1 MSICPITYEA
11 CEGKY
16 SPQGLQKLSPSLR
29 QLNDLPYTAADQ
41 VFEAAA
47 RAPKMSIQ
55 GVQPKLS
62 AILNTRKNGF
72 ELVDT
77 GGRYIFKPQNPLYRH
92 LPENEDLSMRLA
104 AAAGITVP
112 LHGLVYSKDGS
123 MTYFIRRFDRA
134 GKKKIAVEDFAQ
146 LLGLSRDTKYDAS
159 MEKVAQAIDQYC
171 TFPAVEKIK
180 LFRLTLVNFLI
191 GNEDMHVKN
200 FSLMTRDGK
209 VALTP
214 AYDIINTSIVLAEA
228 TEEIALPIKGEKR
241 KLGSEILVDYFGRIR
256 LGLNPKIISSLLNDL
271 KGLASDW
278 DKLIGVSFLPDEM
291 KRKYRLLIETKRKSL
306 FGCQQAL

>member
-1 MSICPITYEA
+1 MSICPITYEP

-16 SPQGLQKLSPSLR
+16 SPQGLQKLSRSLR
-29 QLNDLPYTAADQ
+29 QLLDLPYSASEQ
-41 VFEAAA
+41 IFEAAA

-62 AILNTRKNGF
+62 AVLNTRKSGF
-72 ELVDT
+72 VVVDT
-77 GGRYIFKPQNPLYRH
+77 GGRYILKPQNPQYRH

-104 AAAGITVP
+104 EAAGVPVP

-123 MTYFIRRFDRA
+123 LTYFIRRFDRV
-134 GKKKIAVEDFAQ
+134 GRKKIAVEDFSQ

-159 MEKVAQAIDQYC
+159 MEKVAQVIDRYC

-191 GNEDMHVKN
+191 GNEDMHLKN

-209 VALTP
+209 VELTP
-214 AYDIINTSIVLAEA
+214 
-228 TEEIALPIKGEKR
+228 
-241 KLGSEILVDYFGRIR
+241 R
-256 LGLNPKIISSLLNDL
+256 L
-271 KGLASDW
+271 
-278 DKLIGVSFLPDEM
+278 
-291 KRKYRLLIETKRKSL
+291 
-306 FGCQQAL
+306 

>member
-16 SPQGLQKLSPSLR
+16 SLRGLQKLSRSLK
-29 QLNDLPYTAADQ
+29 QLQDLPYSAADQ

-47 RAPKMSIQ
+47 RAPRMSIQ

-62 AILNTRKNGF
+62 AVLNTRKNGF
-72 ELVDT
+72 RFVDK
-77 GGRYIFKPQNPLYRH
+77 GGRYILKPQNPQYRH

-104 AAAGITVP
+104 ATSGISVP

-134 GKKKIAVEDFAQ
+134 GTKKFAVEDFAQ

-159 MEKVAQAIDQYC
+159 MEKVAQVIDRYC
-171 TFPAVEKIK
+171 TFPSVEKIK
-180 LFRLTLVNFLI
+180 LFKLTLVNYLI

-200 FSLMTRDGK
+200 FSLITREGR
-209 VALTP
+209 VELTP
-214 AYDIINTSIVLAEA
+214 AYDILNTSIVLSEVQ
-228 TEEIALPIKGEKR
+228 EEIALPIKGKKR
-241 KLGSEILVDYFGRIR
+241 KLTPEILIDYFGRFR
-256 LGLNPKIISSLLNDL
+256 LGLNRKIISLVLDDL
-271 KGLASDW
+271 KGSASGW
-278 DKLIGVSFLPDEM
+278 DHLIGVSFLPDEL
-291 KRKYRLLIETKRKSL
+291 KSEYRLLVETRRKRL
-306 FGCQQAL
+306 LG